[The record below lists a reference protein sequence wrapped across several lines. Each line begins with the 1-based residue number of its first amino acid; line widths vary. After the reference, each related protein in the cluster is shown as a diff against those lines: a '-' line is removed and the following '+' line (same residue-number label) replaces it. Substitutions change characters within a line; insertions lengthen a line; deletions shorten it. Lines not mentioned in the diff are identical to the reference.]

1 MNGAPD
7 SENGMT
13 KVTEVSLHSADPRK
27 LLGLQ
32 ERCGVWSGEGAG
44 QRSAPLQGPAPHS
57 HSGMI

>member
-32 ERCGVWSGEGAG
+32 ECCGVWSGEGA
-44 QRSAPLQGPAPHS
+44 R
-57 HSGMI
+57 